1 MTLKKILWSSYV
13 GPSPPLPYD
22 VIFRIIE
29 EERVTGHI
37 GAHRYLLA
45 TCSSVFR
52 TEFFGLLADRGKV
65 IDIKETSLHAFR
77 YLVDYIYGIKIEL
90 DLKAQ
95 ELFEILNLAERYDVQ
110 QLKEEVTEQLKALQI
125 EARNVVEVARVAE
138 AYNHFETV
146 STSVLSSC
154 SKLLKE
160 LLATDAE
167 LAEFCDKRLQFDDDR
182 KLVTDLMEMGGDLQ
196 ADNEDDI
203 GNIIQELFQSDEP
216 KKVEVSKEGGPPA
229 NLGDVNWIELMDPNN
244 GVPPDVCFK
253 IVESPCDV
261 LKKETRIAGEVFAH
275 KYLLAAISDFFRER
289 FFKCSETR
297 PSSSD
302 LSHHIDD
309 SLDGGMG
316 DENIDEKEE
325 LIETIQIECSSL
337 NAFKVMINY
346 MYGKYP
352 TLRGADEICEMFEIM
367 DLAERFTVSGLEE
380 EYRTAMFLYFRER
393 PRCTTQPLV

>member
-1 MTLKKILWSSYV
+1 LKKILWSSYL

-52 TEFFGLLADRGKV
+52 TEFFGLLADREKV

-77 YLVDYIYGIKIEL
+77 YLVDYIYGIKIKFEI
-90 DLKAQ
+90 DMEAQ
-95 ELFEILNLAERYDVQ
+95 ELFEILNIAERYDVQ
-110 QLKEEVTEQLKALQI
+110 QLKEDVTEQLKTLQI

-138 AYNHFETV
+138 AYNHFESV

-167 LAEFCDKRLQFDDDR
+167 LAEFCDRRLQFDDDR
-182 KLVTDLMEMGGDLQ
+182 KLVTDLMEMGDGLE

-216 KKVEVSKEGGPPA
+216 KNVEVNKEGPPA

-289 FFKCSETR
+289 FFNCSESR
-297 PSSSD
+297 PSSSH
-302 LSHHIDD
+302 LSHHNDG
-309 SLDGGMG
+309 SLVERMSE
-316 DENIDEKEE
+316 ENINEKEE

-393 PRCTTQPLV
+393 PRWTTQPIV